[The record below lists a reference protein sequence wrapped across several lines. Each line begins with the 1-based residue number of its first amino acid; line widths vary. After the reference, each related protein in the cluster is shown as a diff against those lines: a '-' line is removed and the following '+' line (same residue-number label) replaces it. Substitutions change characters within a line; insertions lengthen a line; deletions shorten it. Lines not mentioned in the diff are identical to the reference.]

1 MAFKSFKNSPEVDN
15 RGSVRDP
22 DEVQIMFPDDATGLR
37 KVVAPLR
44 IALGI
49 IILVTWVENLTKG
62 TYSGGGISGLFEY
75 IFDEN
80 GGGSAFYRAII
91 GGTILQ
97 APAAFGAFQLVAEF
111 LMGVGLLLGLFTP
124 LVGLGA
130 GLFFVNLTLA
140 FWGGQEW
147 IWTYVL
153 LTVSS
158 VVAALT
164 RSGRAWGIDA
174 WLLSRRGEP
183 SLKFLR

>member
-1 MAFKSFKNSPEVDN
+1 
-15 RGSVRDP
+15 
-22 DEVQIMFPDDATGLR
+22 MFPDDATGLR
-37 KVVAPLR
+37 KVVALLR
-44 IALGI
+44 ITLGI

-80 GGGSAFYRAII
+80 GGGGAFYRAII

-97 APAAFGAFQLVAEF
+97 APAAFGVFQLVAEF
-111 LMGVGLLLGLFTP
+111 LMGTGLLLGLFTP
-124 LVGLGA
+124 LAGLGA
-130 GLFFVNLTLA
+130 AFFFFNLILA

-153 LTVSS
+153 LTVST

-174 WLLSRRGEP
+174 WLLTRRGET

>member
-1 MAFKSFKNSPEVDN
+1 
-15 RGSVRDP
+15 
-22 DEVQIMFPDDATGLR
+22 MFPNDAHGLR
-37 KVVAPLR
+37 KIIALLR
-44 IALGI
+44 ITLGI

-80 GGGSAFYRAII
+80 GGGADFYRALI

-111 LMGVGLLLGLFTP
+111 LMGAGLLLGLFTP
-124 LVGLGA
+124 LAGLGA
-130 GLFFVNLTLA
+130 AVFFLNLTFA

-153 LTVSS
+153 LTVSAL
-158 VVAALT
+158 VAALT
-164 RSGRAWGIDA
+164 RSGRAWGLDA
-174 WLLSRRGEP
+174 WLLNKRGEP
-183 SLKFLR
+183 GFKFLR

>member
-1 MAFKSFKNSPEVDN
+1 
-15 RGSVRDP
+15 
-22 DEVQIMFPDDATGLR
+22 MFPDDAAGLR
-37 KVVAPLR
+37 KVVALLR
-44 IALGI
+44 ITLGV

-62 TYSGGGISGLFEY
+62 TFSGGGISGLFAY
-75 IFDEN
+75 IFEEN
-80 GGGSAFYRAII
+80 GGGSAFYRTII
-91 GGTILQ
+91 RSTILQ

-111 LMGVGLLLGLFTP
+111 LLGVGLLLGLFTP
-124 LVGLGA
+124 LAGLGA

-153 LTVSS
+153 LSVAS
-158 VVAALT
+158 VVVALT

-174 WLLSRRGEP
+174 WLLARRGEP

>member
-1 MAFKSFKNSPEVDN
+1 
-15 RGSVRDP
+15 
-22 DEVQIMFPDDATGLR
+22 MFPDDAAGLR
-37 KVVAPLR
+37 KVVALLR
-44 IALGI
+44 ITLGI

-62 TYSGGGISGLFEY
+62 VYSGGGISGLFEY

-80 GGGSAFYRAII
+80 GGGAAFYRALI

-111 LMGVGLLLGLFTP
+111 LMGAGLLLGLFTP
-124 LVGLGA
+124 LAGFGA
-130 GLFFVNLTLA
+130 ALFFFNLIFA

-153 LTVSS
+153 LTMSA
-158 VVAALT
+158 VVVALT
-164 RSGRAWGIDA
+164 RSGRAWGLDA

-183 SLKFLR
+183 GSDFLR